1 MAITF
6 SYDNL
11 DRLKTV
17 TGPQNLSMD
26 YDSKGNITEKS
37 DVGDVFG
44 YTHPTKPYALTDLET
59 ASGLVPVE
67 LQVATYTSFEQV
79 STIDEGDYH
88 ATFTY
93 NADDQRAKML
103 VTDLGSPVLTRW
115 YVGSRY
121 IKETEGA
128 VTKEFTWVGGDA
140 YSAPAV
146 AVKQG
151 ANTTWYYLLRDYLGN
166 ITHVVNT
173 SNTVTAEYSYDAWGR
188 RRDPDDWGS
197 YDVSGEPALFAG
209 RGFTGHEWL
218 PWFNLYNMN
227 GRLYDPV
234 VGRFLSADNYVQMPG
249 FTQSFNRY
257 SYCLNNPLKYTD
269 PDGEFFLG
277 TIITFVSDLV
287 KTAFFKGG
295 LDPTSSNARQNAW
308 REFDPTAP
316 WSKTNKAFKID
327 MGGFATDPNRT
338 IVGQGIQLLSRWTWE
353 LPQTATGK
361 LFSHT
366 RNFFGGVDNVDY
378 YGGATLVNKND
389 NSRERWGLTLG
400 PYINSKN
407 LVADPYTDD
416 VFRHEYGHTLQ
427 SRLVGPLY
435 LTSVGLPSLVGAFLD
450 YNVGINDHDREWYET
465 QANRMAERYF
475 SNHDP
480 GALATLN
487 WDNNSYP
494 RKYSPTWYWIFS
506 HPHLPFAW
514 WLFF

>member
-1 MAITF
+1 MNNLNDW
-6 SYDNL
+6 SYTL
-11 DRLKTV
+11 
-17 TGPQNLSMD
+17 
-26 YDSKGNITEKS
+26 
-37 DVGDVFG
+37 
-44 YTHPTKPYALTDLET
+44 
-59 ASGLVPVE
+59 
-67 LQVATYTSFEQV
+67 
-79 STIDEGDYH
+79 
-88 ATFTY
+88 
-93 NADDQRAKML
+93 
-103 VTDLGSPVLTRW
+103 
-115 YVGSRY
+115 
-121 IKETEGA
+121 
-128 VTKEFTWVGGDA
+128 
-140 YSAPAV
+140 
-146 AVKQG
+146 
-151 ANTTWYYLLRDYLGN
+151 
-166 ITHVVNT
+166 
-173 SNTVTAEYSYDAWGR
+173 
-188 RRDPDDWGS
+188 
-197 YDVSGEPALFAG
+197 SGEPDLLAG
-209 RGFTGHEWL
+209 RGFTEARSVSPCFGEHSEAKTDGRTNPDELCDIGKWL

-234 VGRFLSADNYVQMPG
+234 VGRFLSADNYVQAPG

-308 REFDPTAP
+308 RDFDPTAP

-366 RNFFGGVDNVDY
+366 RNFFWGVDNVDY

-389 NSRERWGLTLG
+389 NSGWRWGLTLG

-407 LVADPYTDD
+407 VRADPYRDPL
-416 VFRHEYGHTLQ
+416 FRHEYGHTLQ

-465 QANRMAERYF
+465 QANRMAFRYLE
-475 SNHDP
+475 NHDP
-480 GALATLN
+480 EALSRLP
-487 WDNNSYP
+487 WPRDDNDYP
-494 RKYSPTWYWIFS
+494 REYSPNWYWIFAS
-506 HPHLPFAW
+506 PSLPFMW